1 MSRLAE
7 RMPHIMTLPRALG
20 TGMII
25 RSAAPLDDATR
36 GEIRAFAAEYER
48 LLSRFRP
55 DSLVAAMRGAEHG
68 GTFDFPEWAVPLF
81 DLYDRLAD
89 ATDGAIDPCVGEDLT
104 RLGYGAD
111 LRFVMEPDAA
121 GHLGSLRGRPT
132 WRGDVERHG
141 ATLVTKRPVS
151 LDFGACGKGYLVDL
165 IAALI
170 GESAA
175 IDDPHGALLIDAGGD
190 LLVRS
195 PEEPVTIALED
206 PWDSDNAVGV
216 AAMSGGAFCASA
228 PSRRQWGQ
236 AAGHRLH
243 HLINAIDGR
252 PADDVAAAWV
262 AVAAGLSAEPTA
274 TQAAKPRTM
283 QAGSPTAA
291 RTGKTLDE
299 PSTAWAAESHGKPP
313 AKPRVEPLVA
323 LADGLATALFVS
335 RADRLRAR
343 FAFDCAI
350 VRSDRTA
357 AVSPRFPGRLFACDP
372 RARGPFA
379 HDTDTSD
386 DSVQ

>member
-7 RMPHIMTLPRALG
+7 RMPHIMALPRALG

-25 RSAAPLDDATR
+25 RSAAPLDDATQAR
-36 GEIRAFAAEYER
+36 IRAFAAEYER

-55 DSLVAAMRGAEHG
+55 DSLVGAMREAEHG
-68 GTFDFPEWAVPLF
+68 GVFDFPEWAAPLF
-81 DLYDRLAD
+81 DLYDRLVD

-132 WRGDVERHG
+132 WRGDVVRHG
-141 ATLVTKRPVS
+141 ATLVTKRPIS

-165 IAALI
+165 IATLI

-175 IDDPHGALLIDAGGD
+175 IDGDHDSLLIDAGGD
-190 LLVRS
+190 LLIRS

-236 AAGHRLH
+236 AAGQRLH
-243 HLINAIDGR
+243 HLINAIDGQ
-252 PADDVAAAWV
+252 PVDDVTAAWV
-262 AVAAGLSAEPTA
+262 AVPARKSTEPT
-274 TQAAKPRTM
+274 T
-283 QAGSPTAA
+283 
-291 RTGKTLDE
+291 
-299 PSTAWAAESHGKPP
+299 
-313 AKPRVEPLVA
+313 A

-343 FAFDCAI
+343 FAFDCAL

-372 RARGPFA
+372 RARSPLT
-379 HDTDTSD
+379 HNTDISD
-386 DSVQ
+386 DSAQ